1 MKNIFI
7 SLILILLNV
16 VAKGNDNNNNIQ
28 FENSLLWK
36 VSGNELTNPSYLYG
50 TMHLLCDKSNSE
62 KAKVQSA
69 IDASKQ
75 LYLEVDMFN
84 PEQSKDMLSLL
95 ANEVKIKDLD
105 DVEKKQQLL
114 TLTEKHL
121 GMKGALIENTNLLT
135 LFSMLA
141 YMTTD
146 SCAMPSSVEDILES
160 KFNHDRSKIAGLETL
175 AQQIQFIKDSEVASI
190 DNTIIALEEFEEMK
204 VMLKDLNNLY
214 MSENITDLYSMM
226 ITPSDLYTQSYI
238 DKMMDVLLVQRN
250 KNWVIQIPVIAIE
263 NPTFFGVGAGHLPG
277 KNGVINLLREAG
289 YSVEAVMDS
298 K

>member
-1 MKNIFI
+1 MKNLLI
-7 SLILILLNV
+7 SVLLILLNV
-16 VAKGNDNNNNIQ
+16 AAKGNNNNSSIQ

-36 VSGNELTNPSYLYG
+36 ISGNELIQPSYLYG

-84 PEQSKDMLSLL
+84 PEQSKDILKLM
-95 ANEVKIKDLD
+95 ADEVKIKDLD
-105 DVEKKQQLL
+105 DIKKKQQLL

-141 YMTTD
+141 YMSTD

-160 KFNHDRSKIAGLETL
+160 KFKHDRSKIAGLETM
-175 AQQIQFIKDSEVASI
+175 AQQIQFIKDSEVANL
-190 DNTIIALEEFEEMK
+190 DNTIIALEEFKEMK
-204 VMLKDLNNLY
+204 VMLKELNDLY

-226 ITPSDLYTQSYI
+226 ITPSDVYTQSYI
-238 DKMMDVLLVQRN
+238 DKMTDVLLVQRN
-250 KNWVIQIPVIAIE
+250 KNWVNKIPAIASKS
-263 NPTFFGVGAGHLPG
+263 PTFFGVGAGHLPG
-277 KNGVINLLREAG
+277 EYGVIHLLRQAG
-289 YSVEAVMDS
+289 YSVEAVMD
-298 K
+298 